1 MSLVRRTASICLAG
15 AVLASLQLVT
25 AQARASAMPPLD
37 HDCQS
42 SSAGTQ
48 SVPTTI
54 TLRITRGVGACSIIW
69 NYGAGTTPGEVE
81 VLLGGSAWNPG
92 NSQTVSQDSPSI
104 VTITNTAG
112 TSTERVVFT
121 YTRSVTPSVMWTYVL
136 IGGGGG
142 GGGASASVPNDIVIP
157 QGRPVPASGLC
168 ADVVD
173 AEYAYGTGLRGGWRR
188 GWEPWVNPQLTGGAR
203 WGWACIRTLV
213 NRGSGWSIEHR

>member
-1 MSLVRRTASICLAG
+1 MASM
-15 AVLASLQLVT
+15 QLVT

-48 SVPTTI
+48 SGPTTI
-54 TLRITRGVGACSIIW
+54 TLRITRGVGTCSIIW

-81 VLLGGSAWNPG
+81 VLLGGSAWNLG
-92 NSQTVSQDSPSI
+92 NSQTVSGDSPSI

-136 IGGGGG
+136 IGGGG
-142 GGGASASVPNDIVIP
+142 ASASVPNDIVIP
-157 QGRPVPASGLC
+157 PGPPSPCVRAVC
-168 ADVVD
+168 R
-173 AEYAYGTGLRGGWRR
+173 RGGCRVRLRHRPKGWLAARMGALGESPAHRR
-188 GWEPWVNPQLTGGAR
+188 CTVGLGMHPHPRQPWVWL
-203 WGWACIRTLV
+203 
-213 NRGSGWSIEHR
+213 EHREPVGPMDECARR